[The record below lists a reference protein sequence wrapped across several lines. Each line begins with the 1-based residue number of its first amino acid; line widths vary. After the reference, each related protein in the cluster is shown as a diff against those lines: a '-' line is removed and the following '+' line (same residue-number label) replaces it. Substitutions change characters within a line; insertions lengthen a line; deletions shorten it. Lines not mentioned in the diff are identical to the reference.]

1 MSNLPKIKDLYN
13 DSIEL
18 AKSDA
23 FMALMNQ
30 PPKDEWVKKTPIYK

>member
-23 FMALMNQ
+23 FMAYSLF
-30 PPKDEWVKKTPIYK
+30 